1 MQGNAANLAF
11 KGLSSALNTYDNRI
25 VSSPEI
31 RLFEGSAYE
40 VAVVRNN
47 NFKQVVT
54 GIDFELF
61 FDGFETFWKEV
72 EELVYLVEGASEK
85 EGVVG
90 LKGHLWGHWGDEFAI
105 AVDFSEEEVVEVT

>member
-1 MQGNAANLAF
+1 M
-11 KGLSSALNTYDNRI
+11 
-25 VSSPEI
+25 
-31 RLFEGSAYE
+31 
-40 VAVVRNN
+40 
-47 NFKQVVT
+47 T

-90 LKGHLWGHWGDEFAI
+90 L
-105 AVDFSEEEVVEVT
+105 

>member
-1 MQGNAANLAF
+1 MLVDGDQWRFTFVAGGEIGTGGQEQEVSGLQGNAANLAF

-40 VAVVRNN
+40 VTVVWDDD
-47 NFKQVVT
+47 FEQVVT

-61 FDGFETFWKEV
+61 FDGFEPFWEEV
-72 EELVYLVEGASEK
+72 EEFVDLV
-85 EGVVG
+85 
-90 LKGHLWGHWGDEFAI
+90 
-105 AVDFSEEEVVEVT
+105 